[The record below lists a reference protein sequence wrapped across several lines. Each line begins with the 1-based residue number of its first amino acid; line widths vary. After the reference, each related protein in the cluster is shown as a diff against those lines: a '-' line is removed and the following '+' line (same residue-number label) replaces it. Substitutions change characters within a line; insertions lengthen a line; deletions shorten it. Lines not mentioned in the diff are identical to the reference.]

1 MKRGA
6 LQGPILWPLLFLQYT
21 GGPPYP
27 QVIRS
32 KTYRGYGKPRVIPN
46 AVYVI

>member
-1 MKRGA
+1 MISCYKQESPSA
-6 LQGPILWPLLFLQYT
+6 QQEYT

-32 KTYRGYGKPRVIPN
+32 KT
-46 AVYVI
+46 